1 MTGNWKMANGMFD
14 DYLDKYAN
22 GKFSINAHYYRG
34 ECNLNAKRIDSAV
47 ADFSYVIEKPKNI
60 FTEPSLLNA
69 AELNAQKGADSL
81 AYILYSKLE
90 NQAEIKSNLMISRI
104 GQMRAA
110 YKLNRYN
117 DAIEAANKVLFTD
130 KIQEEE
136 TREARMVLGK
146 SYKALNLFDA
156 AIVQFRILA
165 LDVKNIEGAES
176 KYTVAEIL
184 TIQGNAALAEET
196 INEFI
201 NAGTPHQFWLAK
213 AFLLLSDIYLAKGD
227 GFQAKANLQSVIA
240 NYSNTDDG
248 IIAEATEK
256 LNKIVQSENKQFGIE
271 ENSDN

>member
-1 MTGNWKMANGMFD
+1 
-14 DYLDKYAN
+14 
-22 GKFSINAHYYRG
+22 
-34 ECNLNAKRIDSAV
+34 
-47 ADFSYVIEKPKNI
+47 
-60 FTEPSLLNA
+60 
-69 AELNAQKGADSL
+69 
-81 AYILYSKLE
+81 
-90 NQAEIKSNLMISRI
+90 
-104 GQMRAA
+104 
-110 YKLNRYN
+110 
-117 DAIEAANKVLFTD
+117 
-130 KIQEEE
+130 
-136 TREARMVLGK
+136 MVLGK

-176 KYTVAEIL
+176 TYRVAEIL

-256 LNKIVQSENKQFGIE
+256 LDKIVQSENKQFGIE